1 MMSRPNFK
9 DYETFTEEVAKAVEE
24 GRVVKVGNV
33 WRVYQP
39 PKQAKKAEPKKV
51 EKEK

>member
-1 MMSRPNFK
+1 MPRPNFK

-39 PKQAKKAEPKKV
+39 PKQTKKAESKKV
-51 EKEK
+51 EKEQ